1 MSLSDAG
8 SVLNLPMASMN
19 YTGEPDSYG
28 PLFRIDPNRSAED
41 EWTMVE
47 GICSKLFTKF
57 ISEYTGR
64 DQQKKG
70 QIMRAAQKILFG
82 TELPRGHGHKGKLST
97 KMSALYDELTGRQP
111 RKRKSKTNSIQT
123 SKRPNLRP
131 QTILVGVIGR
141 GDYAKLIIERLLLQ
155 HHQVITVNQDT
166 YANVCS
172 DASFSQHFASI
183 RENSLQLQTN
193 LAAFCNACDIIFVA
207 IPDDSIAVPFYV
219 NKDSFLDMVG
229 PKHYIVDLCIED
241 LENSGKVHARAK
253 ERDIRYYDCLLFPQP
268 TTLASFEKNE
278 PVVLLGGEPL
288 LSDFLR
294 TVLAGLGRLTFTGGS
309 NQSIFFKMIM
319 SQYMIIQQQVLMEVY
334 STARSLGINDPK
346 LLGHLLSCVDPARI
360 IERNRAFR
368 SYNRSDQLAM
378 TVPIKSLTDAIKHYF
393 TLPSV
398 YFPVTS
404 AACKAGEE
412 AIRSSSNAQAD
423 VSHMWDLI
431 FGPEAMGPSLQGAKV

>member
-1 MSLSDAG
+1 M
-8 SVLNLPMASMN
+8 
-19 YTGEPDSYG
+19 
-28 PLFRIDPNRSAED
+28 
-41 EWTMVE
+41 
-47 GICSKLFTKF
+47 
-57 ISEYTGR
+57 
-64 DQQKKG
+64 
-70 QIMRAAQKILFG
+70 
-82 TELPRGHGHKGKLST
+82 
-97 KMSALYDELTGRQP
+97 
-111 RKRKSKTNSIQT
+111 
-123 SKRPNLRP
+123 
-131 QTILVGVIGR
+131 
-141 GDYAKLIIERLLLQ
+141 
-155 HHQVITVNQDT
+155 
-166 YANVCS
+166 
-172 DASFSQHFASI
+172 
-183 RENSLQLQTN
+183 
-193 LAAFCNACDIIFVA
+193 
-207 IPDDSIAVPFYV
+207 

-319 SQYMIIQQQVLMEVY
+319 SVSVRAMSELKQYMIIQQQVLMEVY

-378 TVPIKSLTDAIKHYF
+378 TVPIKSLTDAIKHY
-393 TLPSV
+393 L
-398 YFPVTS
+398 
-404 AACKAGEE
+404 
-412 AIRSSSNAQAD
+412 
-423 VSHMWDLI
+423 
-431 FGPEAMGPSLQGAKV
+431 